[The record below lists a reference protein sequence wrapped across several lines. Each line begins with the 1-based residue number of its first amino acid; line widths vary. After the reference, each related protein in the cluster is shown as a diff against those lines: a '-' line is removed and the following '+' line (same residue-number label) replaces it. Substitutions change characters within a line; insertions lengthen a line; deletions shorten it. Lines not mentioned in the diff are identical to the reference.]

1 MKLNTP
7 SKDDMKRVDRLWD
20 EQNKFAYYG
29 LNGMALKLLFKS
41 FPHNTNASEVAL
53 KVACLDT
60 FYSTN
65 ATKKVKIPQIAAK
78 IVSIK
83 DFDKRVQGFDERLVV
98 ELASFERAKLYS
110 FASKYCTLHNE
121 LVHKRSDFAIYDSLV
136 CEKLKEFRKAYKGK
150 CAFAEFKSGELYG
163 VENYGK
169 FREILRQ
176 FIADFELNCSLRE
189 PDSYFWKM
197 GKLGE

>member
-1 MKLNTP
+1 MTP
-7 SKDDMKRVDRLWD
+7 SKDDMKRVERLWG

-29 LNGMALKLLFKS
+29 SEGRALKLLFKT
-41 FPHNTNASEVAL
+41 FPHNTNAAEVAL
-53 KVACLDT
+53 KVTCVDA

-83 DFDKRVQGFDERLVV
+83 DFDARVQRWDERLVA
-98 ELASFERAKLYS
+98 ELAGFERAKLYS
-110 FASKYCTLHNE
+110 FASKYCFMHNAQ
-121 LVHKRSDFAIYDSLV
+121 VYGRDDYAIYDSLV
-136 CEKLKEFRKAYKGK
+136 RERLAALKREYKGK
-150 CAFAEFKSGELYG
+150 CAFAEFKNGELYG

-169 FREILRQ
+169 FRGILLQ
-176 FIADFELNCSLRE
+176 FIEDFKLGCSLRQL
-189 PDSYFWKM
+189 DSYFWKM

>member
-1 MKLNTP
+1 MTKP
-7 SKDDMKRVDRLWD
+7 SKDDMKRVERLWG

-29 LNGMALKLLFKS
+29 LNGEALGLLFEK
-41 FPHNTNASEVAL
+41 FPRNTNAAEVAL
-53 KVACLDT
+53 KVTCVDA

-78 IVSIK
+78 ILSIK
-83 DFDKRVQGFDERLVV
+83 DFDARVQRWDERLVA

-110 FASKYCTLHNE
+110 FASKYCFMHN
-121 LVHKRSDFAIYDSLV
+121 LAVYKRNDYAIYDSFV
-136 CEKLKEFRKAYKGK
+136 REKLKAFRRAYKGK
-150 CAFAEFKSGELYG
+150 CAFAEFKNGELYG

-169 FREILRQ
+169 FVEILRQ
-176 FIADFELNCSLRE
+176 FIADFKLDCSLQE
-189 PDSYFWKM
+189 LDSYFWKM